1 MKRQRQ
7 AHSPHTIGRV
17 QDTTQSVSL
26 RNFGITDTTELET
39 LEAFFLNSVKYGSDS
54 LKSGLANMF
63 EGMQNASELH
73 SQMTTEIHTL
83 YEGIVAMK
91 RDILEAKEQGLAA
104 ETIAIQATEVTLFV
118 SIEAWQRMHTD
129 SSDQHRRNAILS
141 APITIPQSWR

>member
-17 QDTTQSVSL
+17 QDTTQSVIL

-118 SIEAWQRMHTD
+118 SHGNACTLILLINTGEMQYYQR
-129 SSDQHRRNAILS
+129 
-141 APITIPQSWR
+141 